1 MAKSWSNGLKVVLVG
16 AALVG
21 VWKAGEASLECL
33 FSDDTASAD
42 HFENRPWL
50 ERVPEHQ
57 RDMIGHMIF
66 LNTRDG
72 RYGAFGRSSTW
83 RHFIEVFLWNREE
96 GRVRFLLPQDR
107 KRGRINART
116 WECDEA
122 PEPFDLC
129 LELSD
134 GRHSVIYY
142 SHSDWEVDPNM
153 DGEDTAEWIADHATT
168 PELAAAFEQAL
179 DADKVPMTEVNGE
192 GFEPVQAPFWAPSAN

>member
-1 MAKSWSNGLKVVLVG
+1 MAKSWSNGLKVVLAG
-16 AALVG
+16 ATLLG

-50 ERVPEHQ
+50 ERVPENQ

-66 LNTRDG
+66 LDTRDG

-83 RHFIEVFLWNREE
+83 RHFIEIFLWNREDN
-96 GRVRFLLPQDR
+96 RVRLLLPQER
-107 KRGRINART
+107 KRGLVEVRT
-116 WECDEA
+116 WECGDA

-129 LELSD
+129 LELSN
-134 GRHSVIYY
+134 GRHSVVYY

-153 DGEDTAEWIADHATT
+153 GEEDTAEWIADHATT
-168 PELAAAFEQAL
+168 PELAGAFEQAL
-179 DADKVPMTEVNGE
+179 DADKVPTTAVDAEI
-192 GFEPVQAPFWAPSAN
+192 FEPLAGPFWGPSTN